1 MGRRRGWKCKQ
12 RCTAHVVFLP
22 NGGFIAGHAR
32 RQLVRAAEAN
42 IAALETPLLTSELHQ
57 LVLVEPLLELVDLD
71 PILLKVV
78 PLAPQSEEV
87 VNLGD
92 VRRREHEALLDRP
105 GTDRHLI
112 AYLTPPVHHPGH
124 HASAQVRVTHANVL
138 GPLAPLLL
146 PLVGARVC
154 ALVVVGVGATKIAV
168 LTIAA
173 LTIAALTR
181 LTRTS
186 QTTILWC
193 QQGGAKGDAQRL
205 TLFSRVVVRQ
215 NLFVHGT
222 LAHGVPHAGV
232 AIIPEDERSVALAN
246 RLARLRAINFDIFPG
261 QYRDGIVHD
270 FPSNTRFRDKCVPN
284 HLENERAAV
293 GREPAI
299 HDHRWSWR
307 LHRGSL
313 ARAHHVETRHA
324 NGSNHALVA
333 RSAERAIAPTKL
345 VRTRRGIVTIV
356 SPFHPNYRSQ
366 SLVNKKG
373 LRFLRCGRA
382 AARVQVTPH
391 HGVADGMTPPQ
402 GSGEEVVQSGNLTVG
417 GGRHEVVRNTAAVV
431 RRRIPIGTAGAAVVG
446 VASGCGKELHRPR
459 RSERR
464 AW

>member
-1 MGRRRGWKCKQ
+1 
-12 RCTAHVVFLP
+12 VVFLT
-22 NGGFIAGHAR
+22 NGGFIAGVAR

-57 LVLVEPLLELVDLD
+57 LILVEPLLELVDLD

-78 PLAPQSEEV
+78 PLAPQFEEV

-124 HASAQVRVTHANVL
+124 HASAQVRLTHANAL

-181 LTRTS
+181 LMRTTS
-186 QTTILWC
+186 QTTVLWC

-215 NLFVHGT
+215 KLFVHDT
-222 LAHGVPHAGV
+222 LAHGVPQAGV
-232 AIIPEDERSVALAN
+232 VVIPEDERSVALTN
-246 RLARLRAINFDIFPG
+246 MLARLGAINFDMFPG
-261 QYRDGIVHD
+261 QNRDGIVHD
-270 FPSNTRFRDKCVPN
+270 FPSNTRFREICVPVR
-284 HLENERAAV
+284 LEKERPAV
-293 GREPAI
+293 DPEPAI
-299 HDHRWSWR
+299 HDYRWSWR
-307 LHRGSL
+307 FHRGSL
-313 ARAHHVETRHA
+313 ARADHVETRHA
-324 NGSNHALVA
+324 HGGNHALVA
-333 RSAERAIAPTKL
+333 RSTERAIATTET
-345 VRTRRGIVTIV
+345 VSTGRGRVAIV

-366 SLVNKKG
+366 SLINKIG
-373 LRFLRCGRA
+373 LRLLRCA
-382 AARVQVTPH
+382 LAARVQVTPH
-391 HGVADGMTPPQ
+391 HGVADGCTPPQ
-402 GSGEEVVQSGNLTVG
+402 GSGELVVQSANSTVR
-417 GGRHEVVRNTAAVV
+417 GGRHELVRNTVAVV
-431 RRRIPIGTAGAAVVG
+431 RRRSPVGTAGAAVVEVASERVWQG
-446 VASGCGKELHRPR
+446 VASTA
-459 RSERR
+459 